1 MGGGVYAVLHLA
13 DLFPFSELRLYRGLD
28 YAKLIKN
35 QKGIWIGAGD
45 PPPIDVLTLR
55 QVRFLVFL
63 SCLPFRSRV

>member
-1 MGGGVYAVLHLA
+1 MYAVVHLTNA
-13 DLFPFSELRLYRGLD
+13 FPSLMRLYRGLD

-55 QVRFLVFL
+55 QVQFSVFL
-63 SCLPFRSRV
+63 FFSSP